1 MVIRKITSLTAGLAF
16 ILVLL
21 TSIILYIVPQGRV
34 AYWADWRLW
43 GLTKEQ
49 WGSVHIV
56 NGLLFLLS
64 LFLHIYYNWRPI
76 VSYMKNT
83 AKALKIFTK
92 EFNIALG
99 FTLVFTFGTLVEVP
113 PFQWVLDLNGY
124 LKDEAAVKY
133 GEPPYGHAELSA
145 LKTFVKKQGLD
156 LKESMASL
164 KSAGMKFDSEKQT
177 LKDIARVNNV
187 SPQQVYIAMK
197 TVEQTIKTKSLPDS
211 PPAGF
216 GKRNLADV
224 CQEYQLN
231 VKAVV
236 RELAEK
242 DFKVDAGMT
251 IKGIAEAHNVGP
263 MDVFEA
269 IKEITILSQISSTT
283 GGQPAKEGDKAA
295 GNETPMGL
303 GKMTLA
309 QVVEKHNLDQ
319 SSTIQKL
326 AKNGISAKSDDKMKK
341 IAEKHQTTP
350 FDLFEMMK

>member
-1 MVIRKITSLTAGLAF
+1 MAIRKITSLTAGLAF

-43 GLTKEQ
+43 GFTKEQ
-49 WGSVHIV
+49 WGNIHIV

-76 VSYMKNT
+76 VSYMKNK

-92 EFNIALG
+92 EFNVALG
-99 FTLVFTFGTLVEVP
+99 LTFMFTFGTLIEVP

-124 LKDEAAVKY
+124 IKDAAAVKY

-145 LKTFVKKQGLD
+145 LKTFAKKQGLD

-177 LKDIARVNNV
+177 LKDIARQNNV

-197 TVEQTIKTKSLPDS
+197 PVESVSKTTSLPDS
-211 PPAGF
+211 PPPGF
-216 GKRNLADV
+216 GKRNLADI

-236 RELAEK
+236 RGLAEK
-242 DFKVDAGMT
+242 NIKTDTDMT
-251 IKGIAEAHNVGP
+251 IKSIAEAHSVGP

-269 IKEITILSQISSTT
+269 IKEITTSSQAPTT
-283 GGQPAKEGDKAA
+283 ASRQPIPKGDKTA
-295 GNETPMGL
+295 GNDTPIGL
-303 GKMTLA
+303 GKMTLV
-309 QVVEKHNLDQ
+309 QVVEKYNLDQ
-319 SSTIQKL
+319 SSAIQKL
-326 AKNGISAKSDDKMKK
+326 SENGISAKSDDKMKK
-341 IAEKHQTTP
+341 IAEKHETTP

>member
-1 MVIRKITSLTAGLAF
+1 MKTRKITSLTALLTF
-16 ILVLL
+16 ILILL
-21 TSIILYIVPQGRV
+21 TSVILYIVPQGRV

-49 WGSVHIV
+49 WGNVHIV

-76 VSYMKNT
+76 VSYMKN
-83 AKALKIFTK
+83 KAQELKIFTK
-92 EFNIALG
+92 EFNVALG
-99 FTLVFTFGTLVEVP
+99 FTVVFTFGTLIEVP

-124 LKDEAAVKY
+124 VKDEAAVKY

-145 LKTFVKKQGLD
+145 LKTFAKKQGLD

-164 KSAGMKFDSEKQT
+164 KGAGMKFDSEIQT

-187 SPQQVYIAMK
+187 SPQQVYFAMK
-197 TVEQTIKTKSLPDS
+197 PVIGEAGLKELPSS

-216 GKRNLADV
+216 GKRNLADI

-236 RELAEK
+236 RGLVEK
-242 DFKVDAGMT
+242 DLKADAGMT
-251 IKGIAEAHNVGP
+251 IKGIAEAHNMGP
-263 MDVFEA
+263 SDVFEVL
-269 IKEITILSQISSTT
+269 KEIATLSQVPLIHGNQTAGR
-283 GGQPAKEGDKAA
+283 GGEASGSDV
-295 GNETPMGL
+295 PMGL
-303 GKMTLA
+303 GEMTLA

-319 SSTIQKL
+319 STAIKKF
-326 AKNGISAKSDDKMKK
+326 AENGISAELDDKMKK